1 MLAIKLL
8 IDLSHVYDRVYGVWK
23 WIVKCIMK
31 SIKVYNRV
39 QIKYMKVYNRV
50 YECVLDSTLL

>member
-39 QIKYMKVYNRV
+39 QIKYMKVYENV
-50 YECVLDSTLL
+50 